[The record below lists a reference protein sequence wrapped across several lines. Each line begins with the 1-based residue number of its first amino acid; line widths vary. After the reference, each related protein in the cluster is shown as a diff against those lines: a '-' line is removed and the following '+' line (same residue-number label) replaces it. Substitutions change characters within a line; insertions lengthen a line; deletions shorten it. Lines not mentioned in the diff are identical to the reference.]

1 MLSLPKSIRIFFTY
15 IPVNPHWWLENPG
28 TLMAFTRKETWFFHD
43 RYQSPSSAM
52 WKERPF
58 FRFSTLGSFWSS
70 KRTFVFFWTF
80 SFLEKTCS
88 FWTDTNVHM
97 EKTGHCADL
106 LWTRYLWPLHRQK
119 KVIHDHPPIGPVLA
133 RINEAYEYTFVS
145 HVGSRRKHDFF
156 PTKIYPF
163 EKFLSFLSNFGIDV
177 FYREHDYP
185 NDLLVDSQS
194 PFALAKGLLLGSP
207 KKKSFVLRHF
217 FGRWS
222 LAMDRYFFPISNTY
236 QTKPVQLGGLPK
248 WWWWFFG
255 EFFGHQGLLQDL
267 QLYNLQM
274 TSITRSTAI
283 TAADRGVGWGKKPR
297 MWMLGGRV
305 GG

>member
-207 KKKSFVLRHF
+207 KKKNHLCYVTFSVDGAWPWTDILSQFRT
-217 FGRWS
+217 
-222 LAMDRYFFPISNTY
+222 P
-236 QTKPVQLGGLPK
+236 TKPNPFSWGDYPNGGDGFSGNSLDTKVYFKTCSCTTCK
-248 WWWWFFG
+248 WL
-255 EFFGHQGLLQDL
+255 QSLVPLLSL
-267 QLYNLQM
+267 QQ
-274 TSITRSTAI
+274 IE
-283 TAADRGVGWGKKPR
+283 V
-297 MWMLGGRV
+297 
-305 GG
+305 

>member
-70 KRTFVFFWTF
+70 KRTFVFFSTF

-145 HVGSRRKHDFF
+145 QVGSRRKHFF

-222 LAMDRYFFPISNTY
+222 LAMDRYFFPNFEDLPH
-236 QTKPVQLGGLPK
+236 QTRWLGDYPNGGDGFSGNSLDTKVYFKTCSCTTCK
-248 WWWWFFG
+248 W
-255 EFFGHQGLLQDL
+255 LQSLVPPLSL
-267 QLYNLQM
+267 QQ
-274 TSITRSTAI
+274 IE
-283 TAADRGVGWGKKPR
+283 V
-297 MWMLGGRV
+297 
-305 GG
+305 